1 MMPLSPE
8 IIRAIQSDY
17 EREAERIYL
26 RKQRPRTKSPFV
38 RRLEWLAKDISY
50 LAFRLI
56 VRKRTS
62 A

>member
-8 IIRAIQSDY
+8 MIRAIQSDY

-26 RKQRPRTKSPFV
+26 RKLIPRTKSPFV
-38 RRLEWLAKDISY
+38 RRLEWLARDITY
-50 LAFRLI
+50 LVFRLI
-56 VRKRTS
+56 RKRKT